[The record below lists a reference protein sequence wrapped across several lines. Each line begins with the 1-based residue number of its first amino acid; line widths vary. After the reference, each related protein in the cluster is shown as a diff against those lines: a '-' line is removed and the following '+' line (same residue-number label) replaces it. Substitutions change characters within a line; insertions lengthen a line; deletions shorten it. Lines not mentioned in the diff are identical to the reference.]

1 MKKPAA
7 DKQCSI
13 TFYIQPNAKR
23 SEWVAVYADGFK
35 LRIAA
40 PAIEGKAN
48 AALID
53 FLANSLDLKKSQIRI
68 VGGGL
73 SKQKRV
79 GFDLSGAV
87 SYEMLLSKI
96 IQRIPDQA

>member
-1 MKKPAA
+1 MKKPIPE
-7 DKQCSI
+7 KKCSL

-23 SEWVAVYADGFK
+23 SEWIAEYADGYK

-48 AALID
+48 AALVE
-53 FLANSLDLKKSQIRI
+53 FLANSLDLKKSQIKI
-68 VGGGL
+68 IGGEL

-79 GFDLSGAV
+79 GFDLSDAM
-87 SYEMLLSKI
+87 SYEMLLSRI
-96 IQRIPDQA
+96 SQRIADHS